1 MTENI
6 CDMKVNKQLVYRS
19 GIDDGS
25 LYGDLIDRDALYGR
39 NVGSAK
45 VYGEGLRYDILYSSD
60 GGRTDERD
68 EDPV

>member
-39 NVGSAK
+39 NVGSAGDQI
-45 VYGEGLRYDILYSSD
+45 V
-60 GGRTDERD
+60 RTRCRSPAWDKD
-68 EDPV
+68 NQQNKH